1 MRSVQTTASLSHAAS
16 LSQAAFSQEELEGG
30 GRRLVF
36 EGVLDAASLG
46 QIWPQAVRVL
56 EEHQPQVLV
65 VDTAGVSY
73 CDGAGVGLLVEL
85 RRLQE
90 ERGGSI
96 EIEGL
101 ADATRRLLEP
111 FSRAGYEA
119 PKEGKR
125 RSAPEEIGVV
135 TASMGRDLINLI
147 AFTGELV
154 AALLHAVR
162 HPRQVRW
169 RNALLTAERTGV
181 NALPIV
187 ALISFLMGMIMA
199 FQSAVAMRPYGADIY
214 VPSLVAIIVIRE
226 LGPLMTAII
235 LAGRTG
241 SAFAAELGTMKVNEE
256 IDALTTKG
264 LNPVRFLVVSRVIA
278 AVLVTPLLTIYANVW
293 GLVGGAAVFLSS
305 GYPLITYNQQVMSAI
320 SLTTLLGGLV
330 KTVVFGFVVAGVGC
344 LRGLETLRGASAVG
358 VSTTRAVVAGI
369 FLIIVTD
376 CVFSVVY
383 YYLGI

>member
-1 MRSVQTTASLSHAAS
+1 MRSVQTTASLSHDA
-16 LSQAAFSQEELEGG
+16 LEGG

-36 EGVLDAASLG
+36 EGALDAASLG
-46 QIWPQAVRVL
+46 RIWPRAVRVL
-56 EEHQPQVLV
+56 EEHQPRELII
-65 VDTAGVSY
+65 DAAGVSY

-101 ADATRRLLEP
+101 ADETRRLLEP
-111 FSRAGYEA
+111 FSRASYEA
-119 PKEGKR
+119 PEEGKR
-125 RSAPEEIGVV
+125 RSAPEEIGAV
-135 TASMGRDLINLI
+135 TVSMGRDLVNLI

-154 AALLHAVR
+154 AALLHAVL
-162 HPRQVRW
+162 HPRQIRW
-169 RNALLTAERTGV
+169 RDALLTAERTGV

-187 ALISFLMGMIMA
+187 ALISFLMGLIMG

-214 VPSLVAIIVIRE
+214 SPSLVAIIVIRE

-256 IDALTTKG
+256 IDALTTMG
-264 LNPVRFLVVSRVIA
+264 IDPVKHLVVSRVSA
-278 AVLVTPLLTIYANVW
+278 AVLMTPLLTIYANVW
-293 GLVGGAAVFLSS
+293 GLVGGAVVFLSS
-305 GYPLITYNQQVMSAI
+305 GYSLVTYSQQVMTAI
-320 SLTTLLGGLV
+320 SLSTLLGGLA
-330 KTVVFGFVVAGVGC
+330 KTLVFGFVVGGVGC

-369 FLIIVTD
+369 FLIILAD
-376 CVFSVVY
+376 CVFSVAY
-383 YYLGI
+383 YFLGI

>member
-1 MRSVQTTASLSHAAS
+1 MRSVQTTAKLSQASLSHAA
-16 LSQAAFSQEELEGG
+16 LSQGD

-36 EGVLDAASLG
+36 EGTLDAASLG
-46 QIWPQAVRVL
+46 QIWPRAVRVL
-56 EEHQPQVLV
+56 EEHRPQNLI
-65 VDTAGVSY
+65 VDAAGVTY

-101 ADATRRLLEP
+101 ADETQRLLEP
-111 FSRAGYEA
+111 FARVNYEA
-119 PKEGKR
+119 PKEEKR

-135 TASMGRDLINLI
+135 TASMSKDLVNLI

-154 AALLHAVR
+154 AALLHAVL

-169 RNALLTAERTGV
+169 SDSLLTAERTGV

-187 ALISFLMGMIMA
+187 ALISFLMGLIMG
-199 FQSAVAMRPYGADIY
+199 FQSTVAMRPYGADIY
-214 VPSLVAIIVIRE
+214 SPSLVAIIVIRE

-256 IDALTTKG
+256 IDALTTMG
-264 LNPVRFLVVSRVIA
+264 IDPVKHLVVSRVIA
-278 AVLVTPLLTIYANVW
+278 AVLMTPLLTIYANVW
-293 GLVGGAAVFLSS
+293 GLVGGAVVFLSS
-305 GYPLITYNQQVMSAI
+305 GYPLVTYNQQVMSAI
-320 SLTTLLGGLV
+320 GLSTLLGGLA
-330 KTVVFGFVVAGVGC
+330 KTLVFGFVVGGVGC

-369 FLIIVTD
+369 FLIILTD

-383 YYLGI
+383 YFLGI

>member
-1 MRSVQTTASLSHAAS
+1 MRSVQTTAKLSQANLSHAA
-16 LSQAAFSQEELEGG
+16 LSQGD

-36 EGVLDAASLG
+36 EGTLDAASLG
-46 QIWPQAVRVL
+46 QIWPRAVRVL
-56 EEHQPQVLV
+56 EEHRPQNLI
-65 VDTAGVSY
+65 VDAAGVTY

-90 ERGGSI
+90 DRGGSI

-101 ADATRRLLEP
+101 AEKTKRLLEP
-111 FSRAGYEA
+111 FSRVGYEA
-119 PKEGKR
+119 PEEGKR
-125 RSAPEEIGVV
+125 RSAPEEIGAV
-135 TASMGRDLINLI
+135 TVSMGRDLVNLI

-154 AALLHAVR
+154 AALLHAVL
-162 HPRQVRW
+162 HLRQIRW
-169 RNALLTAERTGV
+169 RDALLTAERTGV

-187 ALISFLMGMIMA
+187 ALISFLMGLIMG

-241 SAFAAELGTMKVNEE
+241 SAFAAELGTMTVNEE
-256 IDALTTKG
+256 IDALTTMG
-264 LNPVRFLVVSRVIA
+264 IDPVKHLVVSRVCA
-278 AVLVTPLLTIYANVW
+278 AVLMTPLLTIYANVW
-293 GLVGGAAVFLSS
+293 GLVGGAVVFLSS
-305 GYPLITYNQQVMSAI
+305 GYSLVTYSQQVMTAI
-320 SLTTLLGGLV
+320 SLSTLLGGLA
-330 KTVVFGFVVAGVGC
+330 KTLVFGFVVGGVGC

-369 FLIIVTD
+369 FLIILTD
-376 CVFSVVY
+376 CVFSVTY
-383 YYLGI
+383 YFLGI